1 MHTRRPMQE
10 EHSKPRGKPALA
22 GGLALLLIA
31 ISMAFQFYLQS
42 RIESD
47 QLGRVQTLMDEMRA
61 ELDKF
66 AEQRINYETQIAS
79 LNRELRACLL
89 YTSDAA
95 DE

>member
-47 QLGRVQTLMDEMRA
+47 QLGQG
-61 ELDKF
+61 
-66 AEQRINYETQIAS
+66 
-79 LNRELRACLL
+79 
-89 YTSDAA
+89 SDADGRDA
-95 DE
+95 RRTG

>member
-10 EHSKPRGKPALA
+10 EHSKPRGKLALA

-47 QLGRVQTLMDEMRA
+47 QLGPVQTLMDEMRA

-66 AEQRINYETQIAS
+66 AEQRIN
-79 LNRELRACLL
+79 
-89 YTSDAA
+89 
-95 DE
+95 